1 MSLLLIMEANLS
13 DYIWNFLLH
22 HHRSFNLLAL
32 DGTPLMRCVWCGTKG
47 GFANR
52 LIIHLVEMEAS
63 IAECEWCSLKIEVTF
78 MKEAS

>member
-32 DGTPLMRCVWCGTKG
+32 DGASLMRCVWCGTKG

-52 LIIHLVEMEAS
+52 LIIYLVEMEAS
-63 IAECEWCSLKIEVTF
+63 IAECEWCSLKIEVNF